1 MRRKTFMLIALYF
14 FITEVAVPQIGA
26 YALALVK
33 PTMIIIITLAGLTL
47 MFSAVGL
54 KISNNV
60 GSTIVGGSFRGIGFL
75 VQTLFQ
81 AIGWIV
87 RNIFRMIPRVFN
99 GSRRTFTQ
107 MGLNA
112 VVSNILA
119 IFVTVIILAI
129 II

>member
-1 MRRKTFMLIALYF
+1 MLIALYF

-47 MFSAVGL
+47 MFSAVGV
-54 KISNNV
+54 KISNNL
-60 GSTIVGGSFRGIGFL
+60 GSTIVGGIFRGIGFL
-75 VQTLFQ
+75 VRTLFQ

-99 GSRRTFTQ
+99 GSKRTFNQ
-107 MGLNA
+107 LGINSLLSNLLA
-112 VVSNILA
+112 AIIVV
-119 IFVTVIILAI
+119 FVLAI